1 MTLQKI
7 KRLHLQEYLP
17 KQTHLARTKSKLYSL
32 NLQNQQ
38 KSNEQKFE
46 TYSKKAQFNNQ
57 TSTYS
62 KNLFYVSNS
71 DSSKNP
77 QPQFHYRSNMGEHF
91 LKNDANSQRFGNL
104 NNFLNFFSNTSA
116 NISIVI
122 HNNYEQVLT
131 IFIFNW
137 TLRSLN

>member
-1 MTLQKI
+1 MSKNSEPILKKRNLII
-7 KRLHLQEYLP
+7 KHPLIQ
-17 KQTHLARTKSKLYSL
+17 
-32 NLQNQQ
+32 
-38 KSNEQKFE
+38 
-46 TYSKKAQFNNQ
+46 
-57 TSTYS
+57 

-77 QPQFHYRSNMGEHF
+77 QPQFRYRSNMGEHF
-91 LKNDANSQRFGNL
+91 LKKDANSQRFGNL
-104 NNFLNFFSNTSA
+104 NNFLNFFSNTST